1 MERTYGKRDY
11 GAGENESERGEKECS
26 SWVGSS
32 SCLHQGTIHNKE
44 SAWIFQPESSSP
56 AHPRPSW
63 QHAEQQQ
70 NCPNEPSQS
79 TEHEDNAMAFVESL
93 CLEVV
98 SSTAITE

>member
-1 MERTYGKRDY
+1 MERETMGQGRMRVREE
-11 GAGENESERGEKECS
+11 GEGERERS

-63 QHAEQQQ
+63 QHAEQQ

-79 TEHEDNAMAFVESL
+79 TEHEDNAMALSKASV
-93 CLEVV
+93 
-98 SSTAITE
+98 